1 MVELYDYQK
10 EALTRMRD
18 GSILCGKVGS
28 GKSLTGL
35 TYYLE
40 NHKDKPLYI
49 ITIAKKRDDKEWQD
63 DLTLLGIDGVVDSWN
78 NINKYIDIQDCFF
91 IFDEQRAV
99 GTGSWGKA
107 FVKIARRNKW
117 IMLTGTPGDVWM
129 DYISVFLAHEFFKN
143 KSHFIDRHVE
153 YKPFSNFPQIKR
165 YHYVEELERYRRRI
179 IVPMRDTR
187 TTQIHKVYVNCSHD
201 KEFYNSVIKERMN
214 PYTGQPIM
222 NASEFTQVI
231 RRIVNESPR
240 RIENAKIHI
249 ESNPRIIVFYN
260 YMYELD
266 ILKQLCFD
274 LGREY
279 YQWNGRKHEPIPDKD
294 EWVYL
299 VQYTAGAEGWNCITT
314 DVELFYSL
322 NYSYRIMEQSEGR
335 INRVNTPYEELH
347 YFYLKTPDTIDDA
360 IQRSIKRKGKF
371 NERNWARQFE
381 YE

>member
-63 DLTLLGIDGVVDSWN
+63 DLTLLGIDGIVDSWN
-78 NINKYIDIQDCFF
+78 NINKYIDIQNCFF

-107 FVKIARRNKW
+107 FVKIAQRNKW

-129 DYISVFLAHEFFKN
+129 DYISIFLAHGFFKN
-143 KSHFIDRHVE
+143 KSQFIDRHVE
-153 YKPFSNFPQIKR
+153 YKPFSNFPQVKR
-165 YHYVEELERYRRRI
+165 YHHVDELERYRRRI
-179 IVPMRDTR
+179 IVPMQDTR
-187 TTQIHKVYVNCSHD
+187 TTQIHKVYVNCGHD
-201 KEFYNSVIKERMN
+201 KEFYNSIIKERMN

-231 RRIVNESPR
+231 RRAVNESPR
-240 RIENAKIHI
+240 RIENAKTYI

-266 ILKQLCFD
+266 ILKQLCFN

-279 YQWNGRKHEPIPDKD
+279 YQWNGRKHERIPDKD

-335 INRVNTPYEELH
+335 INRVNTPYKELH
-347 YFYLKTPDTIDDA
+347 YIYLKTPDTIDDA

>member
-10 EALTRMRD
+10 EALTRLRD

-35 TYYLE
+35 AYYLE
-40 NHKDKPLYI
+40 NHRDKPLYI

-107 FVKIARRNKW
+107 FVKIAQRNRW

-129 DYISVFLAHEFFKN
+129 DYISVFLAHGFFKN

-153 YKPFSNFPQIKR
+153 YKPFSNFYQVKR
-165 YHYVEELERYRRRI
+165 YHHVEELERYRRRI
-179 IVPMRDTR
+179 IVPMRDNR
-187 TTQIHKVYVNCSHD
+187 TTQIHKVYVNCGHD
-201 KEFYNSVIKERMN
+201 KELYNSIIKERTN

-231 RRIVNESPR
+231 RRAVNESPR
-240 RIENAKIHI
+240 RIENAKTYI
-249 ESNPRIIVFYN
+249 EANSRIIVFYN

-279 YQWNGRKHEPIPDKD
+279 YQWNGRKHEQIPDKD

-335 INRVNTPYEELH
+335 INRVNTPYKELH
-347 YFYLKTPDTIDDA
+347 YIYLKTPDTIDDA

-371 NERNWARQFE
+371 NERNWVRQFE

>member
-49 ITIAKKRDDKEWQD
+49 ITIAKKRDDKEWHD

-78 NINKYIDIQDCFF
+78 NINKYIDIKDCFF

-107 FVKIARRNKW
+107 FVKIAKRNKW

-129 DYISVFLAHEFFKN
+129 DYISIFLAHGLFKN

-153 YKPFSNFPQIKR
+153 YKPFSNFPQVKR
-165 YHYVEELERYRRRI
+165 YHHVDELERYRRRI

-187 TTQIHKVYVNCSHD
+187 TTEIHKVYVNCGHD
-201 KEFYNSVIKERMN
+201 KEFYNSIIKERVN
-214 PYTGQPIM
+214 PYTGLPIM

-231 RRIVNESPR
+231 RRAVNESPR
-240 RIENAKIHI
+240 RIENAKSYID
-249 ESNPRIIVFYN
+249 SNNRIIVFYN
-260 YMYELD
+260 YTYELN
-266 ILKQLCFD
+266 ILKQICID

-279 YQWNGRKHEPIPDKD
+279 YQWNGRKHEQIPNKDK
-294 EWVYL
+294 WVYL

-335 INRVNTPYEELH
+335 INRVNTPYKELH
-347 YFYLKTPDTIDDA
+347 YIYLKTPDTIDDA

>member
-49 ITIAKKRDDKEWQD
+49 ITIAKKRDDKEWHD
-63 DLTLLGIDGVVDSWN
+63 DLTLLGIDGEVDSWN
-78 NINKYIDIQDCFF
+78 NINKYIDVKDCFF

-107 FVKIARRNKW
+107 FVKIAKRNKW

-129 DYISVFLAHEFFKN
+129 DYISIFLAHGLFKN

-153 YKPFSNFPQIKR
+153 YKPFSNFPQVKR
-165 YHYVEELERYRRRI
+165 YHHIDELERYRRRI
-179 IVPMRDTR
+179 IVPMCDTR
-187 TTQIHKVYVNCSHD
+187 TTEIHKVYVNCAHD
-201 KEFYNSVIKERMN
+201 KEFYNSIIKERMN
-214 PYTGQPIM
+214 PYTGLPIM

-231 RRIVNESPR
+231 RRAVNESPR
-240 RIENAKIHI
+240 RIENAKSYIK
-249 ESNPRIIVFYN
+249 SNPRIIVFYN

-266 ILKQLCFD
+266 ILKQICVN

-279 YQWNGRKHEPIPDKD
+279 YQWNGRKHEQIPDKD
-294 EWVYL
+294 NWVYL

-314 DVELFYSL
+314 DIELFYSL

-335 INRVNTPYEELH
+335 INRVNTPYKELH
-347 YFYLKTPDTIDDA
+347 YIYLKTPDTIDDA

-371 NERNWARQFE
+371 NERNWARQFK

>member
-49 ITIAKKRDDKEWQD
+49 ITIAKKRDDKEWQE

-78 NINKYIDIQDCFF
+78 NVNKYINIQNCFF

-129 DYISVFLAHEFFKN
+129 DYISVFLAHGFFKN

-153 YKPFSNFPQIKR
+153 YKPFSNFPQVKR

-179 IVPMRDTR
+179 IVPMRDNR
-187 TTQIHKVYVNCSHD
+187 TTQIHKVYVNCGHD
-201 KEFYNSVIKERMN
+201 KELYNSIIKERTN

-222 NASEFTQVI
+222 NASKFTQVI
-231 RRIVNESPR
+231 RRAVNESPR
-240 RIENAKIHI
+240 RIENAKTYI
-249 ESNPRIIVFYN
+249 EANSRIIVFYN

-279 YQWNGRKHEPIPDKD
+279 YQWNGRKHEQIPDKD

-335 INRVNTPYEELH
+335 INRVNTPYKELH
-347 YFYLKTPDTIDDA
+347 YIYLKTPDTIDDA

-371 NERNWARQFE
+371 NERNWVRQFE